1 MGSMNELQK
10 YPHNPD
16 SNATG
21 YVDLL
26 LCTNGT
32 LKSTALVFEGVS
44 EIIAMHIHRCDGGST
59 PQTRTADLCTGPPR
73 GQLLR
78 RQLPGLA
85 CRRRRISRDVC
96 SLERQREFPHGGH
109 ARSCASR
116 QYP

>member
-1 MGSMNELQK
+1 MGVDKPAARPTTTPAPTVASAAENRCFNMFSQMSMNELQK
-10 YPHNPD
+10 YPHDPD

-59 PQTRTADLCTGPPR
+59 PQTRTADLCTGPPWSAFAATTPR
-73 GQLLR
+73 
-78 RQLPGLA
+78 A
-85 CRRRRISRDVC
+85 C
-96 SLERQREFPHGGH
+96 L
-109 ARSCASR
+109 
-116 QYP
+116 